1 MNAYDDA
8 KMRVEHHLF
17 VTGNF
22 GEIRAIVNT
31 LYEYDEELGELLKE
45 HIYNV
50 SREVI

>member
-8 KMRVEHHLF
+8 KLRVEHHLF
-17 VTGNF
+17 VTGNLR
-22 GEIRAIVNT
+22 EVRAIVDT

-50 SREVI
+50 SKEVI